1 MATDDLIRSVA
12 LRAGISPAEAARAVS
27 ATLAFLAARLPSPV
41 MGHIHEAVM
50 GAGPQAQT
58 GPSGGE
64 RS

>member
-1 MATDDLIRSVA
+1 MATDDLIHSVA

-41 MGHIHEAVM
+41 MGHIHEAVVDA
-50 GAGPQAQT
+50 GAQARGPC
-58 GPSGGE
+58 SGE